1 MLSEEDFKYKYLQEP
16 ITFLTEENLDKLETH
31 CRKAVSFERGVEH
44 KVVLELLERY
54 YQYQKEIQDK
64 NNEIIKLQK
73 ENEILKRAFDKQ
85 TADMSNNLLEL
96 QQKDKYIK
104 DSEDITKEMGNDI
117 NGLLLE
123 IKEKDKQIIELNK
136 YLERI
141 SQDLDNV
148 AIDQIP
154 IAIAELKYQNKLKNK
169 QIHIMARA
177 FKQDDVR
184 SVEEIKQYFERKVE
198 DEKI

>member
-1 MLSEEDFKYKYLQEP
+1 MLSEEEKKAIEYLTKYIHWE
-16 ITFLTEENLDKLETH
+16 TAGERSLETDI
-31 CRKAVSFERGVEH
+31 ET
-44 KVVLELLERY
+44 VLNL
-54 YQYQKEIQDK
+54 IT
-64 NNEIIKLQK
+64 KLQK

-177 FKQDDVR
+177 FRQDDVR
-184 SVEEIKQYFERKVE
+184 NVEEIKEYFEKQAK
-198 DEKI
+198 EKGE